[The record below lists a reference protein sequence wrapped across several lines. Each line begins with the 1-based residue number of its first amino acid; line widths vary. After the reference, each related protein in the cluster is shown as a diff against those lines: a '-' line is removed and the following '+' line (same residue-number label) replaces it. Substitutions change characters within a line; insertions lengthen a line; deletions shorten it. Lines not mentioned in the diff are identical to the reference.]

1 MNVLVVAEIS
11 NGKVKRAALEALTL
25 AGSLSSGGIVTAV
38 LAGPFNPEAQ
48 NTLARYGAKNIF
60 YAEHDQIQKQNPEA
74 IFELVKASF
83 KEAKSELILLSASF
97 LGKELGGRLSAAL
110 NAPLAN
116 DCIQVKSSGSDILV
130 RRPMYAGKVIANLKL
145 SGSANIVSVRPNAY
159 TAKENS
165 QTASAKKLAL
175 DNAAL
180 KTQVESLE
188 SAQQKRPELTEADI
202 VVSGGRGM
210 RGPENYHIIEAFA
223 DKIGAAVGASRAAV
237 DAGWRPHSDQVG
249 QTGKVVSPKLYIAC
263 GISGAIQHFA
273 GMGSSKCIV
282 AINKDAEASIFKKC
296 DYGIVGD
303 LFEIVP
309 FLTEEVSNSHF

>member
-1 MNVLVVAEIS
+1 MNVLVVAEVS
-11 NGKVKRAALEALTL
+11 NGKVKRAAFEALTL
-25 AGSLSSGGIVTAV
+25 AGSLSSGGMVTVV
-38 LAGPFNPEAQ
+38 LAGPFNPEVE
-48 NTLARYGAKNIF
+48 NSLAKYGAKNIF
-60 YAEHDQIQKQNPEA
+60 YAEHEQIQKQNPEA
-74 IFELVKASF
+74 VFELAKATL
-83 KEAKSELILLSASF
+83 KEVKSELILLSASF

-116 DCIQVKSSGSDILV
+116 DCIQVKSSGSEILV
-130 RRPMYAGKVIANLKL
+130 RRPLYAGKVIANFKL
-145 SGSANIVSVRPNAY
+145 SGAVNIVSVRPNAY
-159 TAKENS
+159 AAKEDS
-165 QTASAKKLAL
+165 QTASVKKLTL
-175 DNAAL
+175 DNVML

-188 SAQQKRPELTEADI
+188 STQQKRPELTEADM

-210 RGPENYHIIEAFA
+210 KGPENYHIIEAFA

-282 AINKDAEASIFKKC
+282 AVNKDPEAPIFKKC

-309 FLTEEVSNSHF
+309 LLTEEVSNPRS